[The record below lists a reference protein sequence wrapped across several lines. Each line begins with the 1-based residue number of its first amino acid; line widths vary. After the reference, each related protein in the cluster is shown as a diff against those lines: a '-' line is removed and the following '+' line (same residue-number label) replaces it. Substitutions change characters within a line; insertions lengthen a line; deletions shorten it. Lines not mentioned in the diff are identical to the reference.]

1 MAAPALQRIG
11 FSTQYRT
18 SDVAENLGWYLP
30 CTESTAQIKDFEMIL
45 TVKMETKDSL
55 RKRTL
60 ARCCEAG
67 WSKKLSHRPTARRGH
82 RKHTPLFV
90 DVCNRDR
97 CVDRRVKSKLHSFDV
112 LWIHNKSKKWSY
124 VFKRRRAHNGHA
136 TSLHRL

>member
-18 SDVAENLGWYLP
+18 SNVAKNLGWYLP
-30 CTESTAQIKDFEMIL
+30 CTETTDQIKDFEMIL

-67 WSKKLSHRPTARRGH
+67 WSKNCLTGLRPGGAEESTLHCLSTSAI
-82 RKHTPLFV
+82 V
-90 DVCNRDR
+90 IDASIDV
-97 CVDRRVKSKLHSFDV
+97 
-112 LWIHNKSKKWSY
+112 
-124 VFKRRRAHNGHA
+124 
-136 TSLHRL
+136 